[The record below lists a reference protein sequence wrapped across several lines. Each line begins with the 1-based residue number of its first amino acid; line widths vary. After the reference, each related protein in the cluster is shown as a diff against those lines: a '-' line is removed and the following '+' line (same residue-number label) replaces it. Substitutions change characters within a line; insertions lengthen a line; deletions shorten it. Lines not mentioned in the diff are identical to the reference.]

1 MNQNKHRI
9 TDQILKQVISVLLL
23 VLLCSNL
30 QANKTGKESFG
41 FVRQSE
47 RKIPLEKSVD
57 VLIIGGS
64 VPAVAAAV
72 EASKNG
78 ARVFLVAP
86 RLYLGEDLCAT
97 LRLQIKPEREL
108 KTKLEQEIFGDKL
121 ITNPLK
127 VKAMLNKALLDANV
141 EFVFASFV
149 SDLLWTTDKKPA
161 GVVICNRSGRQA
173 VTAKTIIDATNNG
186 WIAQMAG
193 AQMKTWDKESVEF
206 ERTILLPGENDNS
219 PKYEV
224 KKLTIPMPD
233 LSFPSFAMAE
243 QLARQQTYNKEQLR
257 AAESLFFVPP
267 CPVICQN
274 NQEQWTSTPGL
285 DSDYFQVKDFEN
297 LFVLSGM
304 AGFPRTLA
312 DSLLRPGALCEAA
325 IMVGR
330 KSAEIAADTQQPS
343 GLYFKTNPVNNSKG
357 DIGELLTGFRP
368 VHDTPASVTQPETG
382 LPVLANYDVVVVGGG
397 TSGAPAAIAAGRMGM
412 KVLVVEYQEG
422 LGGVGT
428 LGLIGKPWHG
438 RNVGFAK
445 EVPFPKNN
453 IEPKMEWYRSEIKKT
468 GGDIW
473 LGVLGSGAYVED
485 GHVKGA
491 VVATSE
497 GRGVIRANVVIDG
510 TGNADVAIAAGADY
524 MYGEIE
530 NGNIA
535 LQGTGLPSRNP
546 TGNYVNT
553 DYLLVDET
561 DMVDVWRT
569 LISVQQ
575 TKNKENIYD
584 VGSLIQN
591 RERRRIVGEY
601 KLSYL
606 DQVMERTFPDVIV
619 FSGSDYDSHGYPSSP
634 YFALLPHDTVSWKQ
648 NHPAPGGTCYTP
660 YRCLIPKKLDGI
672 IVTGLGISMHRDAS
686 AMVRMQLDLANQGY
700 AAGIAASLAISSG
713 NELRAIDIKELQRI
727 LIAKGNLPDSVLNLG
742 DSFPLSNKT
751 IRQAVI
757 DYGKATNPT
766 EAGKPLAIILTHK
779 ETALQEVK
787 KAYKVSEGKQKLQY
801 ARLLGVCGEKEGI
814 ETLLA
819 EIGKFSGWD
828 EKIFQGFM
836 ADYAHLP
843 TPTDGII
850 WALGNTQDK
859 RVLPALIK
867 LTEQLDSGVT
877 LSHHRALALA
887 LEKLGDPSAAKP
899 LAELL
904 AKPGMQG
911 YAMLNLE
918 DAMTDLEND
927 GRGKNNK
934 SPLPK
939 RTKALREIILAR
951 ALYNCGDYNN
961 VGRKILELY
970 EHDMRGLFAIHATN
984 VLTVNKIKLNLE
996 K

>member
-1 MNQNKHRI
+1 MNQNKNRFSEQLI
-9 TDQILKQVISVLLL
+9 KQVINILVL
-23 VLLCSNL
+23 VLLCASVQASN
-30 QANKTGKESFG
+30 KVKESSD

-47 RKIPLEKSVD
+47 REIPLEKSVD
-57 VLIIGGS
+57 VLIVGGS

-78 ARVFLVAP
+78 ASVFLVAP
-86 RLYLGEDLCAT
+86 KLYLGEDLCAT
-97 LRLQIKPEREL
+97 LRLQVQPEREL
-108 KTKLEQEIFGDKL
+108 KTELEREIFGDSL
-121 ITNPLK
+121 ITTPLK
-127 VKAMLNKALLDANV
+127 VKATLNKALLDANV
-141 EFVFASFV
+141 EFVFGSFI
-149 SDLLWTTDKKPA
+149 SDLLWTTDEKLA
-161 GVVICNRSGRQA
+161 GAVICNRAGRQA
-173 VTAKTIIDATNNG
+173 IAAKTIIDATDNG
-186 WIAQMAG
+186 WISQMAG
-193 AQMKTWDKESVEF
+193 AQMEPWNGESINF
-206 ERTILLPGENDNS
+206 ERTILLPGANDNS
-219 PKYEV
+219 LKYEV
-224 KKLTIPMPD
+224 KKLAIPMQD
-233 LSFPSFAMAE
+233 LSFSSFAEAE
-243 QLARQQTYNKEQLR
+243 QLARQQTYDKEQLR

-267 CPVICQN
+267 YSIICKK
-274 NQEQWTSTPGL
+274 NQDQWNSFPNL
-285 DSDYFQVKDFEN
+285 DSDYFQSKNVEN

-304 AGFPRTLA
+304 AGVPRTVA
-312 DSLLRPGALCEAA
+312 ASLLKPAALCEAG
-325 IMVGR
+325 IMVGY
-330 KSAEIAADTQQPS
+330 KSAELAATTEPTSDIH
-343 GLYFKTNPVNNSKG
+343 FKINSVTNSKG
-357 DIGELLTGFRP
+357 DIGEILTGFRP
-368 VHDTPASVTQPETG
+368 VHDTPNSIKQPETG

-397 TSGAPAAIAAGRMGM
+397 TSGAPAAISAGRMWM

-445 EVPFPKNN
+445 EVPFPKTN
-453 IEPKMEWYRSEIKKT
+453 IEPKMEWYRSEIKKV

-473 LGVLGSGAYVED
+473 LGVLGCGAYVED
-485 GHVKGA
+485 GHVKGI
-491 VVATSE
+491 VVATPE

-524 MYGEIE
+524 MYGDIE
-530 NGNIA
+530 NGKIA
-535 LQGTGLPSRNP
+535 LQGTGLPSRKP

-561 DMVDVWRT
+561 DVVDVWRT

-575 TKNKENIYD
+575 TKNADNIYD
-584 VGSLIQN
+584 VGSLIQS

-601 KLSYL
+601 ELNYL

-634 YFALLPHDTVSWKQ
+634 YFALLPHDKVSWKQ

-660 YRCLIPKKLDGI
+660 FRSLIPKKLDGI

-700 AAGIAASLAISSG
+700 AAGAAASMAISSG
-713 NELRAIDIKELQRI
+713 KELRDIDIKELQKI

-751 IRQAVI
+751 VREAVA

-779 ETALQEVK
+779 EEALREVK
-787 KAYKVSEGKQKLQY
+787 KVYKESEGKEKLQY
-801 ARLLGVCGEKEGI
+801 ARLLGVCGEKDGI

-819 EIGKFSGWD
+819 EIENFKGWD
-828 EKIFQGFM
+828 EKIFQGSM

-850 WALGNTQDK
+850 WALGNTLDK
-859 RVLPALIK
+859 RALPALLK
-867 LTEQLDSGVT
+867 LTEQLDSDVT

-887 LEKLGDPSAAKP
+887 LEKLADPSAAKP
-899 LAELL
+899 LADLL
-904 AKPGMQG
+904 AKQGMQG
-911 YAMLNLE
+911 HAMLNLD

-927 GRGKNNK
+927 GKGKN
-934 SPLPK
+934 SRLPLPK

-951 ALYNCGDYNN
+951 ALYNCGDYND
-961 VGRKILELY
+961 VGRKILESY
-970 EHDMRGLFAIHATN
+970 RHDMRGLFARHATN
-984 VLTVNKIKLNLE
+984 ILDSK
-996 K
+996 